1 VLMDEPTVGIDPQA
15 RLKILEAVKGV
26 TASGTTV
33 IYTTHYLEEAEEL
46 CDRIAIMDHGKILAE
61 GTLDELIRRVGGRE
75 LVTVRGAFSPDA
87 LRGVVASLPGVA
99 VTTEEPGRIVLTVDR
114 TGRGVVEVLGQI
126 LGAGLDLQ
134 GVSVQ
139 PPSLN
144 MLFLNLTG
152 RELRD

>member
-1 VLMDEPTVGIDPQA
+1 
-15 RLKILEAVKGV
+15 
-26 TASGTTV
+26 
-33 IYTTHYLEEAEEL
+33 
-46 CDRIAIMDHGKILAE
+46 
-61 GTLDELIRRVGGRE
+61 
-75 LVTVRGAFSPDA
+75 
-87 LRGVVASLPGVA
+87 
-99 VTTEEPGRIVLTVDR
+99 
-114 TGRGVVEVLGQI
+114 VLGRI